1 MPHRHELVNF
11 FRKIQL
17 NFSRYYT
24 RVLTRMDLTL
34 PQFALLALLAHS
46 GPLPMSE
53 VSRKLYVSKP
63 AVTYLTKQLA
73 RKKYL
78 KRRCPK
84 KDQRVCLLEISPR
97 GENRVR
103 ETQSHILG
111 ILFNTLEQ
119 FPEKEQE
126 IVVRFYG
133 RLAQTIEGL
142 LVKESERHAK

>member
-1 MPHRHELVNF
+1 MNPRHELVNF

-46 GPLPMSE
+46 GPLAMSE
-53 VSRKLYVSKP
+53 AGRKLHVTKP

-78 KRRCPK
+78 KRKCLK

-103 ETQSHILG
+103 QTQSHILNF
-111 ILFNTLEQ
+111 LFKTLEQ
-119 FPEKEQE
+119 FPEHEQRT
-126 IVVRFYG
+126 IIRFYG
-133 RLAQTIEGL
+133 QLAQTIEGL
-142 LVKESERHAK
+142 LVKESTPHAK